1 MCWLTHVAMFAGGA
15 VHLMILIRSGVP
27 HEVQEGQL
35 WRHGIRGA
43 VQRDRGAGLQGG
55 AGVSGVR
62 KTV

>member
-1 MCWLTHVAMFAGGA
+1 M
-15 VHLMILIRSGVP
+15 MILIRSGVT

-35 WRHGIRGA
+35 WRHGRSGA
-43 VQRDRGAGLQGG
+43 VQRDREAGLQGG